1 MHTTPGVT
9 IRHME
14 NLDIPELSALLK
26 EQTDRLGPEHVDT
39 LATRHLLARRIAENR
54 GIAQAIP
61 LYEQLVIDRS
71 RVLGERH
78 RDTLT
83 SRHNLALCLA
93 RCDQVESARTIFED
107 VIRLLDETYGKDDD
121 DVIRTRRWY
130 IHDVLSKLEPPEDVA
145 KEYKALLATI
155 SHYNRKLRMRN
166 RDIRE
171 QFEEFQEEHEEL
183 LGGSKV
189 SEGVDD
195 GTGGTGQDR
204 PEANAI
210 TRANEPKLEAFLAK
224 LAWNELGGELVVWER
239 AIASDAREVS
249 KTVTGKVA
257 SEIEDFLQTRFGSA
271 TDDDSSIVRFEIL
284 QKLVGLNLLSARRTA
299 SQLALAYVNF
309 AFFSIHIAQ
318 TDSESSRL
326 KIDELR
332 TQLRQ
337 ILGSSIDIRS
347 NEEMQ
352 LEQNFKDMVGLD
364 EVKKQ
369 LLGFIRVLLE
379 NKRLSS
385 RGEDVGSPRLHLVL
399 VGNPGTGKTVV
410 ARHYSRLLFDLGLV
424 PADKCTEIDKSHLVG
439 PYSGDAETKARE
451 VLDAASPGVLFIDE
465 AYTLNDP
472 WSNIKGSG
480 QRALEI
486 IMKAMEDRRE
496 TLVVILAGYKKEMD
510 DLMTVNPGLPSRIG
524 ATIEFPNYSLDE
536 LMEIAR
542 RSASKQKLNLDAGAM
557 ETLNQILGGLLP
569 KPDFGNAREVESLI
583 EEAKRNQLNRLAPL
597 DDMATSEER
606 RTILQEDI
614 PKRQQPKPK
623 RVGFL

>member
-1 MHTTPGVT
+1 
-9 IRHME
+9 ME

-39 LATRHLLARRIAENR
+39 LATRHLFARRIAENS

-93 RCDQVESARTIFED
+93 WCDQIESARTMFED
-107 VIRLLDETYGKDDD
+107 VIRLLEETYGKDDD

-130 IHDVLSKLEPPEDVA
+130 IHHVLSKLEPPEDVA

-195 GTGGTGQDR
+195 NSGGTGQDR
-204 PEANAI
+204 PGA
-210 TRANEPKLEAFLAK
+210 RAHEPKLETFLAK
-224 LAWNELGGELVVWER
+224 LVFNELGGELVVWQR
-239 AIASDAREVS
+239 AIANDAREIS
-249 KTVTGKVA
+249 KTVIGKVT
-257 SEIEDFLQTRFGSA
+257 SEIEDFLQTRFDSA
-271 TDDDSSIVRFEIL
+271 TDDDSSSIRFEVL

-299 SQLALAYVNF
+299 SQLALAYVDF
-309 AFFSIHIAQ
+309 AFFSIHVAQ

-326 KIDELR
+326 QIDELR
-332 TQLRQ
+332 IQLRQ
-337 ILGSSIDIRS
+337 ILGSGIDIRS
-347 NEEMQ
+347 NEEHQ

-364 EVKKQ
+364 TVKKQ

-385 RGEDVGSPRLHLVL
+385 RGEDVAFPRLHLVL

-424 PADKCTEIDKSHLVG
+424 PADRCTEIDKSDLVG
-439 PYSGDAETKARE
+439 RFIGDPEIKARE
-451 VLDAASPGVLFIDE
+451 MIEAASPGVLFIDE

-472 WSNIKGSG
+472 YTDSSGPG
-480 QRALEI
+480 QRALET

-542 RSASKQKLNLDAGAM
+542 RSASKQKISLDAGAM

-614 PKRQQPKPK
+614 PKRQQPKSK